1 MVVDAKYKRHWEELQ
16 EHGWQGQ
23 DEDLRE
29 QHRTDL
35 LQILAYANLVPTK
48 QVVCCLVYPCSAPTW
63 ESLARRG
70 RLFHCSELPN
80 RGRRICVCLTAIPN
94 VGGHR
99 AHRSAA
105 ERETPFGSVNPVRW
119 RDGGLSS
126 SRLDPFG
133 DRRMRPMLS
142 RVLAKMAKMA
152 IGR

>member
-35 LQILAYANLVPTK
+35 LQILLYANLVPTK

-80 RGRRICVCLTAIPN
+80 RGRRICVCLTAIPMSAATE
-94 VGGHR
+94 R
-99 AHRSAA
+99 IAAPLSEKLRSA
-105 ERETPFGSVNPVRW
+105 RS
-119 RDGGLSS
+119 
-126 SRLDPFG
+126 
-133 DRRMRPMLS
+133 
-142 RVLAKMAKMA
+142 
-152 IGR
+152 IQ